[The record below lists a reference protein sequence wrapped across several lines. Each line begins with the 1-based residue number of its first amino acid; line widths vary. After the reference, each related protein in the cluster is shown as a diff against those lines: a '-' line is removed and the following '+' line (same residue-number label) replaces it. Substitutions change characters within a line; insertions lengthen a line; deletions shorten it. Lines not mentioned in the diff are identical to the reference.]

1 MTASD
6 LFSRRNSF
14 YKFLGGA
21 LMGRNAKP
29 AALHIAEGNPNR
41 LTKEEIANRQ
51 KAEIKLGMN
60 ELSKLKPP
68 AFVKNDEVALRH
80 WKQHIK
86 EYKGASDQGVDLLTS
101 SDVGM
106 LALYCK
112 TYSEYERLLNAYQR
126 IDNIASDSEPLEDY
140 LDSSEEFGYK
150 ARQQITNLLSIDG
163 LLRIETAI
171 NKKMDML
178 IKMQDRLFLNPLAK
192 VKNVPKPKKEEKKV
206 SKFGKFGA
214 GRGG

>member
-1 MTASD
+1 
-6 LFSRRNSF
+6 
-14 YKFLGGA
+14 
-21 LMGRNAKP
+21 MGRHAKP

-41 LTKEEIANRQ
+41 LTKEELANRQ
-51 KAEIKLGMN
+51 KGEVKLGKN
-60 ELSKLKPP
+60 ELSKLRPP
-68 AFVKNDEVALRH
+68 TFIKNDEVAFKH

-86 EYKGASDQGVDLLTS
+86 EYKGASEQGVDLLTS

-112 TYSEYERLLNAYQR
+112 TYSEYERLLKAYQS
-126 IDNIASDSEPLEDY
+126 IDQIAFDNIDLEQY
-140 LDSSEEFGYK
+140 MEESEEFDYK
-150 ARQQITNLLSIDG
+150 VKQQLRKMIAVDG

-192 VKNVPKPKKEEKKV
+192 VKNVPKPNKEEKKV